1 MTERSTHV
9 VTILSCRTGFYT
21 SRTFITDLDRHV
33 TVMAVVIVGTLDTK
47 GAEVGF
53 ARDVIE
59 AQGIDTHLVDMGVM
73 GEPTIS
79 PDTPASAVATAAG
92 TTLETLRENA
102 DRGEAMEAM
111 GEGARA
117 VAERLHEEGELDGIL
132 GLGGSGNTS
141 IATTAM
147 RALPVGV
154 PKFMVSTM
162 ASGDTEPY
170 VGSRDI
176 AMLYSVADIE
186 GLNQLSR
193 TVIANAA
200 LAMVGMVSNDPAVA
214 VEEKPTIGIT
224 MFGVTTPCVKTARAT
239 LEDLGYETIVFHA
252 TGTGGRA
259 MEQLIREGIIDG
271 VLDVTTTE
279 WADELVGG
287 VLNAGP
293 ERLDAAG
300 AAGIPQVVSTG
311 ALDMVNFGP
320 RDSVPEQF
328 EGRQFHIHNPQVTLM
343 RTTPAETAEL
353 GRIVAKKLNAATG
366 PTALLLPLGGVSMLD
381 VEGEDF
387 YDPEADAALF
397 DALRDTLTEDIELLE
412 FDTDINDE
420 SFAETLAQ
428 TLHGYMQETGCA
440 PGKE

>member
-1 MTERSTHV
+1 MS
-9 VTILSCRTGFYT
+9 
-21 SRTFITDLDRHV
+21 
-33 TVMAVVIVGTLDTK
+33 VVIVGTLDTK
-47 GAEVGF
+47 SEEIGF
-53 ARDVIE
+53 ARDVMQS
-59 AQGIDTHLVDMGVM
+59 QGLTVHVVDTGVV
-73 GEPTIS
+73 GEPGFE
-79 PDTPASAVATAAG
+79 PDTSASEVAEAAG
-92 TTLETLRENA
+92 TTLEHLREEA

-111 GEGARA
+111 GEGATAIAQRM
-117 VAERLHEEGELDGIL
+117 HDEGDLQGIM

-154 PKFMVSTM
+154 PKLMVSTM

-170 VGSRDI
+170 VGARDI
-176 AMLYSVADIE
+176 MMLYSVADIE

-193 TVIANAA
+193 QVIANAA
-200 LAMVGMVSNDPAVA
+200 LAMVGMVTNEPD
-214 VEEKPTIGIT
+214 VEVDEKPTIGIT
-224 MFGVTTPCVKTARAT
+224 MFGVTTPCAKTARAY
-239 LEDLGYETIVFHA
+239 LEERGYETIVFHA

-259 MEQLIREGIIDG
+259 LERLIEEGVIDG
-271 VLDVTTTE
+271 VLDITTTE

-300 AAGIPQVVSTG
+300 ERGIPQVVSTG

-320 RDSVPEQF
+320 RDSVPEEF

-343 RTTPAETAEL
+343 RTTPEENAEL
-353 GRIVAKKLNAATG
+353 GAIIGEKLNAATG
-366 PTALLLPLGGVSMLD
+366 PTALARPLGGVSMID

-397 DALRDTLTEDIELLE
+397 ESLRETVDEQIELIE
-412 FDTDINDE
+412 MATDLNDE
-420 SFAETLAQ
+420 EFAETMAE
-428 TLHGYMQETGCA
+428 TLDAYMQEAGVGPT
-440 PGKE
+440 E

>member
-1 MTERSTHV
+1 VS
-9 VTILSCRTGFYT
+9 
-21 SRTFITDLDRHV
+21 
-33 TVMAVVIVGTLDTK
+33 VVIVGTLDTK
-47 GAEVGF
+47 GEEIDF
-53 ARDVIE
+53 ARDVIL
-59 AQGIDTHLVDMGVM
+59 AQGVDVHVVDVGVM
-73 GEPTIS
+73 GDPEFE
-79 PDTPASAVATAAG
+79 PDTSANEVAEAAG
-92 TTLETLRENA
+92 TTLDALREA
-102 DRGEAMEAM
+102 GDRGDAIEAM
-111 GEGARA
+111 GEGAA
-117 VAERLHEEGELDGIL
+117 AIATRLHEEGRLDGIL

-141 IATTAM
+141 VATTAM

-193 TVIANAA
+193 QVIANAA
-200 LAMVGMVSNDPAVA
+200 LAMVGMVDNVPDVE

-224 MFGVTTPCVKTARAT
+224 MFGVTTPCVQAAREY
-239 LEDLGYETIVFHA
+239 LEERGYETIVFHA

-259 MEQLIREGIIDG
+259 MESLIEEGIIDG

-300 AAGIPQVVSTG
+300 ERGIPQVVSTG

-320 RDSVPEQF
+320 RDTVPEEF
-328 EGRQFHIHNPQVTLM
+328 EGRTFHVHNPQVTLM
-343 RTTPAETAEL
+343 RTTAEENAEL
-353 GRIVAKKLNAATG
+353 GAIIAEKLNAATG
-366 PTALLLPLGGVSMLD
+366 PTALALPLGGVSMLD

-387 YDPEADAALF
+387 HDPEADAALF
-397 DALRDTLTEDIELLE
+397 DALRANLDDDVELLE
-412 FDTDINDE
+412 HDTDVNDDA
-420 SFAETLAQ
+420 FAHAIAAKLDE
-428 TLHGYMQETGCA
+428 YMQATD
-440 PGKE
+440 

>member
-1 MTERSTHV
+1 
-9 VTILSCRTGFYT
+9 
-21 SRTFITDLDRHV
+21 
-33 TVMAVVIVGTLDTK
+33 MAVVLVGTLDTK
-47 GAEVGF
+47 GEEFAF

-59 AQGIDTHLVDMGVM
+59 AQGVNVHVIDVGVLDDP
-73 GEPTIS
+73 EFE
-79 PDTPASAVATAAG
+79 PDTTAAEVAEAAG
-92 TTLETLRENA
+92 TTLDVLRDNS
-102 DRGEAMEAM
+102 DRGEAMTAM
-111 GEGARA
+111 GEGAAA
-117 VAERLHEEGELDGIL
+117 VVTELFESGELTGIL

-170 VGSRDI
+170 VGSADI

-193 TVIANAA
+193 QVISNAA
-200 LAMVGMVSNDPAVA
+200 LAMVGMVANEPDVT
-214 VEEKPTIGIT
+214 VDDRPTIGIT
-224 MFGVTTPCVKTARAT
+224 MFGVTTPCVQTAREY
-239 LEDLGYETIVFHA
+239 LEEAGYETIVFHA

-259 MEQLIREGIIDG
+259 MEELIRQGIIDG

-293 ERLDAAG
+293 ERLEAA
-300 AAGIPQVVSTG
+300 AKTGIPQVVSTG

-320 RDSVPEQF
+320 RDSIPDKF
-328 EGRQFHIHNPQVTLM
+328 EGRQFHVHNPQVTLM
-343 RTTPAETAEL
+343 RTTPKECAEL
-353 GRIVAKKLNAATG
+353 GEILATKLNAATG
-366 PTALLLPLGGVSMLD
+366 PTALVLPLGGISMLD

-397 DALRDTLTEDIELLE
+397 DAIREHIDSTVELLE
-412 FDTDINDE
+412 LEFDINDE
-420 SFAETLAQ
+420 EFARALAEK
-428 TLHGYMQETGCA
+428 LDKYMRASGVG
-440 PGKE
+440 P